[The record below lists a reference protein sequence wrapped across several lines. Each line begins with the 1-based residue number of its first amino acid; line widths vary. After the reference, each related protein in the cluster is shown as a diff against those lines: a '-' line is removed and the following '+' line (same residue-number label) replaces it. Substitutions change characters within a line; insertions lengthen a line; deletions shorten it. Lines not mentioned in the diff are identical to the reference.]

1 MVTSV
6 FRDQLVYYAIVVQT
20 CVIVKMT
27 VSYLLGFTIRAI
39 EAYLS
44 SGEGFGG
51 LLSCSGALA
60 GLLLISVVV
69 E

>member
-1 MVTSV
+1 MASV

-20 CVIVKMT
+20 CVILKMT

-39 EAYLS
+39 ESYLT
-44 SGEGFGG
+44 GNGDGFGG

-60 GLLLISVVV
+60 GLMLVSVIV